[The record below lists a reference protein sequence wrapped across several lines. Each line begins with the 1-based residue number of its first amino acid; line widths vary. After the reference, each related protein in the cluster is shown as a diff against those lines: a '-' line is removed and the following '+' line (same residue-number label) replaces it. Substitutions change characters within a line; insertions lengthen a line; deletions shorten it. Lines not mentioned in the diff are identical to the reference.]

1 MILEQF
7 LYSIFYTTNKVG
19 RIASNTAQILGII
32 LIAFMNLCVFFVCA
46 IIALILFV
54 LTTIWYTG
62 VYTVKGI
69 KTGIRVFING
79 TRSII
84 ATLFGFGLRHRISI
98 LIPIIF
104 FVLLYCGVLV
114 FNTVRSEE
122 PKNTAARYIKIY
134 DYKNRVLYNGSM
146 TSYKESKYKRGPELV
161 ERVIRLVSTDPKYS
175 TKASSIIVF
184 TTFDLAAQEKI
195 RADHPN
201 ENTTDIELEGNELRA
216 ISSFKDFNPRSFTII
231 KRITDENGNRVYGGF
246 FN

>member
-54 LTTIWYTG
+54 LTTIWYAG

-69 KTGIRVFING
+69 QKIKHMIVGGARRVF
-79 TRSII
+79 
-84 ATLFGFGLRHRISI
+84 AQTLGFGFRHRISI
-98 LIPIIF
+98 LIPMVF

-161 ERVIRLVSTDPKYS
+161 EHVISLVSTDTKYS

-184 TTFDLAAQEKI
+184 TTFDLDAQEKI
-195 RADHPN
+195 RLDHPN
-201 ENTTDIELEGNELRA
+201 ENTTDMELEGNELRA
-216 ISSFKDFNPRSFTII
+216 ISSFKNFNLRSFTII
-231 KRITDENGNRVYGGF
+231 KRITDENGNKVYGGF